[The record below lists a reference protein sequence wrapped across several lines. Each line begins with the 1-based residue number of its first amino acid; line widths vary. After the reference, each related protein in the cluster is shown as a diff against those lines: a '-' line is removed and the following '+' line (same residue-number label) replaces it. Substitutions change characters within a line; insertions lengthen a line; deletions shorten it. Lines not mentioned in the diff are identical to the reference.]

1 MSVAGLSTASLRSE
15 ESTQALKDSR
25 RRTAKTAEKS
35 TRRIVSETFLIFVC
49 SGARG
54 SCLRAFEAE
63 KRNDVG
69 RVVNV
74 PVSGLSKLAAGRDSV
89 TQVL

>member
-1 MSVAGLSTASLRSE
+1 M
-15 ESTQALKDSR
+15 
-25 RRTAKTAEKS
+25 
-35 TRRIVSETFLIFVC
+35 SETFLIFVC